1 MRHLPDPL
9 NCFSQTLLIDVFVEI
24 EFQFDQGWICNDSHP
39 SFGGKYRKILNQ
51 TCDKLFLQVEI
62 PIANASRFIH
72 DKHYVYFR
80 RSYQM
85 EKNVLGE

>member
-1 MRHLPDPL
+1 
-9 NCFSQTLLIDVFVEI
+9 
-24 EFQFDQGWICNDSHP
+24 
-39 SFGGKYRKILNQ
+39 
-51 TCDKLFLQVEI
+51 LFLQVEI

-85 EKNVLGE
+85 EKNVLGD